1 MIAVNNADCEM
12 KMPARYVDMPKT
24 ELVYDG
30 GWSWS
35 KFCTIAAIAG
45 LGVVALGGAGVVSG
59 VVLRSGVLAR
69 AGLYAIGAGTLTT
82 VGSLGGLLG
91 TSSPDD
97 ESKSSGPA

>member
-1 MIAVNNADCEM
+1 MNDADCEM
-12 KMPARYVDMPKT
+12 KMPARYVDMPET
-24 ELVYDG
+24 ELAYDG

-45 LGVVALGGAGVVSG
+45 LGIVALGGAGTVSG
-59 VVLRSGVLAR
+59 VLLKSGVLAR

-82 VGSLGGLLG
+82 LGGLGGLLG

-97 ESKSSGPA
+97 EPKSSGPA